1 MSTRAPGAHQPPPP
15 PTAYAGSVTPAS
27 RERHVGGIPAA
38 RRFGDLSR
46 PVWAIAA
53 LALVALVLVPLIWIF
68 AGSLQSDTTNQWTLA
83 NYLEA
88 FSKSIYLDPIRN
100 SFILAS
106 LVAVSAV
113 IVGTLLAWAVS
124 RTDMPAR
131 GLIRSLVFAAFVTPS
146 FLGAIAWIFLAA
158 PNSGWLNKAAVALT
172 GAQRGPFNIYSFPGA
187 ILVIALYSYP
197 YAFTF
202 VASALEVMPSELER
216 SAALLGAGWLRT
228 TLRITLPLARPAIL
242 AGALLS
248 FIEALTEFGTP
259 AFLLIPARQQVMTT
273 QIYLFFQF
281 PTRPNLAAAYAIP
294 LLLVAATLLILQRRL
309 LGRRRFTTVGGRGTA
324 REAFQLGRWRWP
336 LFGVCLIPPL
346 LSLVLPYAALLATSV
361 SRAWGN
367 GPLPGNLTLDWY
379 RWAIIDNLAARSAI
393 QHSLLYAAAAATIVS
408 ILALITSY
416 ASSRGLVPG
425 ARQLSFVAMAPF
437 AVPGIVL
444 AIGFYGAYARPPL
457 LLYGTAWM
465 LILAFATRFLPVAY
479 AGSESALR
487 SLDLDLENAVRTLG
501 GSQLTTF
508 RRVTVPL
515 LRRSILANWLL
526 VFVPS
531 LRELSAAIF
540 LFTPATAVVSTL
552 IFDLSDAGNFEPVS
566 ALGILMMLVTF
577 VLVALAYRV
586 FGGGQL
592 AGGRAG

>member
-1 MSTRAPGAHQPPPP
+1 MTQSSSVAIGRGARISSATRR
-15 PTAYAGSVTPAS
+15 VDVS
-27 RERHVGGIPAA
+27 R
-38 RRFGDLSR
+38 F
-46 PVWAIAA
+46 VWALAA
-53 LALVALVLVPLIWIF
+53 LALSALVLLPLAWI
-68 AGSLQSDTTNQWTLA
+68 AASSLQSDTTNQWTFA
-83 NYLEA
+83 NYVEG
-88 FSKSIYLDPIRN
+88 FSRSIYLEPIRN
-100 SFILAS
+100 SLVVAA
-106 LVAVSAV
+106 LVAISAV

-124 RTDMPAR
+124 RTDMPGR

-158 PNSGWLNKAAVALT
+158 PNSGWFNKAAVALT
-172 GAQRGPFNIYSFPGA
+172 GAQRGPFNIYSMPGA

-202 VASALEVMPSELER
+202 VASALELMPSELER

-228 TLRITLPLARPAIL
+228 TLRITLPLALPAIL
-242 AGALLS
+242 AGGLMS
-248 FIEALTEFGTP
+248 FLEALTEFGTP

-281 PTRPNLAAAYAIP
+281 PSRPNLAAAYAIP
-294 LLLVAATLLILQRRL
+294 LLLVAAGGLLLQKRL
-309 LGRRRFTTVGGRGTA
+309 LGRRRFTTVGGRGTV
-324 REAFQLGRWRWP
+324 REPFHLGHWRWP
-336 LFGVCLIPPL
+336 LFAVCFIPPL
-346 LSLVLPYAALLATSV
+346 LSLGLPYAALLATSL

-367 GPLPGNLTLDWY
+367 GPVPGNLTLDWY
-379 RWAIIDNLAARSAI
+379 RWAIVDNQAARAAI
-393 QHSLLYAAAAATIVS
+393 QHSLLYAAAAASIVS
-408 ILALITSY
+408 VLALIGAYVST
-416 ASSRGLVPG
+416 RRLLPG
-425 ARQLSFVAMAPF
+425 ARFIGLIAMAPF
-437 AVPGIVL
+437 VVPGIVM
-444 AIGFYGAYARPPL
+444 AIGFYSAYARPPL

-465 LILAFATRFLPVAY
+465 LILAFATRFLPIAY
-479 AGSESALR
+479 SGSESSLR
-487 SLDLDLENAVRTLG
+487 GLDVDLENAVRTLG

-540 LFTPATAVVSTL
+540 LFTPATAVMSTL

-566 ALGILMMLVTF
+566 ALGVIMMLLTF

-586 FGGGQL
+586 FGGAQL
-592 AGGRAG
+592 ARTRA